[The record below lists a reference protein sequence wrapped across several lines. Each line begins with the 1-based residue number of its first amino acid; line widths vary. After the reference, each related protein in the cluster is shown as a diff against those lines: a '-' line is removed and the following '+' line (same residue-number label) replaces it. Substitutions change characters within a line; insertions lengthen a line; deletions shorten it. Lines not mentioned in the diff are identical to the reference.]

1 MSKGKTDEKKIR
13 AKKPRDLH
21 SRAFRR
27 YFLDFEE
34 IGRLDEKGNT
44 RIERVYHGDWYVRT
58 LDAQALGRE
67 KLLLAA
73 LCVLSAAAFVF
84 AALRDLAGNRSWY
97 LSVVHVASFAM
108 LLWTASG
115 LFNYLGDGVKMTVGE
130 ARSGFLRLCRAS
142 LFAAAALGLCT
153 LLYLLCAVLDSAALG
168 GYLLCAAACLIGA
181 LMLFF
186 VSQTENRAPCEIVK
200 QTDPEK

>member
-1 MSKGKTDEKKIR
+1 MNKGKTDEKKIR
-13 AKKPRDLH
+13 EKKPRDLH

-27 YFLDFEE
+27 YFLGYEE

-44 RIERVYHGDWYVRT
+44 RIERVYNGDWYVRA
-58 LDAQALGRE
+58 LDARALGRE
-67 KLLLAA
+67 KLLLAV
-73 LCVLSAAAFVF
+73 LCVLSAATFIF

-97 LSVVHVASFAM
+97 LSVAHVAAFAM

-115 LFNYLGDGVKMTVGE
+115 LFNYLGDGAKMTVGE

-142 LFAAAALGLCT
+142 LFASAALGLCT
-153 LLYLLCAVLDSAALG
+153 LLYLICAAFDRAAVG
-168 GYLLCAAACLIGA
+168 GHLLCAAACLIGA

-186 VSQTENRAPCEIVK
+186 VSRTGKRAPYEIVK
-200 QTDPEK
+200 RTELQ

>member
-1 MSKGKTDEKKIR
+1 MRE
-13 AKKPRDLH
+13 KKPRDLH

-27 YFLDFEE
+27 YFLDYEE

-44 RIERVYHGDWYVRT
+44 KIERVYHGDWYVRT
-58 LDAQALGRE
+58 LDPQALGRE

-97 LSVVHVASFAM
+97 LSIAHVTTFAM

-142 LFAAAALGLCT
+142 LFASAAMGLCT
-153 LLYLLCAVLDSAALG
+153 LLYLLCAILDRSAAG
-168 GYLLCAAACLIGA
+168 GYLLCAAACLVGA

-186 VSQTENRAPCEIVK
+186 VSQTGKRAPCEIVK
-200 QTDPEK
+200 RTELK